1 MQIKKGKSKDII
13 KLNVREVSKRIVE
26 EVSTIVVGK
35 KREIEMLLVALL
47 CEGHVLLEGV
57 PGIGKTLLAKTFAQA
72 IGGSYKRIQMTPD
85 LLPADITGSQVYNPK
100 NGEFSLRKGPVF
112 ANVILA
118 DELNRASPKT
128 QAAMLEVMQERQV
141 TIEGVTLAV
150 GRPFTVFGTQ
160 IPYGG
165 AGTYPLTEVQ
175 VDRFAFKI
183 GVGYPSFEEEVE
195 IISRID
201 AIEQTNAENVTSPQE
216 MVNLIKIVKKV
227 HISDRVK
234 QYIVNLI
241 GSLRENEDVS
251 SGPSTRASI
260 WLFKGSRAKAILD
273 GRDYVIPDDVKFIA
287 PYVLKHRVIRRPE
300 LEIAGIS
307 ISEMVNTVLSDI
319 PIPKE

>member
-1 MQIKKGKSKDII
+1 M
-13 KLNVREVSKRIVE
+13 LEVNEITKRIVD
-26 EVSTIVVGK
+26 EVSQIVVGK

-72 IGGSYKRIQMTPD
+72 IGGSFRRIQMTPD

-100 NGEFSLRKGPVF
+100 DGIFTLRKGPVF

-141 TIEGVTLAV
+141 TIEGASLAV
-150 GRPFTVFGTQ
+150 DRPFTVFGTQ
-160 IPYGG
+160 VPYGS
-165 AGTYPLTEVQ
+165 AGTYPLTGVQ
-175 VDRFAFKI
+175 IDRFAFKI
-183 GVGYPSFEEEVE
+183 GVGYPSVEEEVE

-201 AIEQTNAENVTSPQE
+201 AIEQSIAENVTNPQE
-216 MVNLIKIVKKV
+216 MVNLINGVREV
-227 HISDRVK
+227 HVSDRVK

-241 GSLRENEDVS
+241 GGLRANEDVGA
-251 SGPSTRASI
+251 GPSPRASI

-273 GRDYVIPDDVKFIA
+273 GRDYVIPDDVKFAA
-287 PYVLKHRVIRRPE
+287 PYVLEHRVIRRPE
-300 LEIAGIS
+300 LEVAGIS
-307 ISEMVNTVLSDI
+307 VGEMVNTVLAST
-319 PIPKE
+319 PVPKE

>member
-1 MQIKKGKSKDII
+1 MEIKKGKRKDNIL
-13 KLNVREVSKRIVE
+13 LNVSEVSKRIVD

-100 NGEFSLRKGPVF
+100 NGEFSLRKGPIF

-141 TIEGVTLAV
+141 TIEGESLAV
-150 GRPFTVFGTQ
+150 DRPFTVFGTQ
-160 IPYGG
+160 IPYGA
-165 AGTYPLTEVQ
+165 AGTYPLIEVQ
-175 VDRFAFKI
+175 IDRFAFKI

-195 IISRID
+195 IVSRID
-201 AIEQTNAENVTSPQE
+201 SIEQSNVVNVTNPQE
-216 MVNLIKIVKKV
+216 MVNVIKRVREV
-227 HISDRVK
+227 HVSDRVK
-234 QYIVNLI
+234 QYLVNLI
-241 GSLRENEDVS
+241 GNLRENEDVS

-260 WLFKGSRAKAILD
+260 WLFKGCRAKAILD
-273 GRDYVIPDDVKFIA
+273 GRDYVIPDDVKFVA
-287 PYVLKHRVIRRPE
+287 PYVLEHRVIRKPE
-300 LEIAGIS
+300 LEVAGTS
-307 ISEMVNTVLSDI
+307 VGEMVNKVLTDT
-319 PIPKE
+319 PVPKE

>member
-1 MQIKKGKSKDII
+1 MQIKKGKSKGIL
-13 KLNVREVSKRIVE
+13 KLNVREVSKRIVD

-35 KREIEMLLVALL
+35 KLEIEMLIVALL

-150 GRPFTVFGTQ
+150 ERPFTVFGTQ
-160 IPYGG
+160 IPYGT

-175 VDRFAFKI
+175 IDRFAFKI
-183 GVGYPSFEEEVE
+183 RVGYPTFEEEVE
-195 IISRID
+195 IVSRID
-201 AIEQTNAENVTSPQE
+201 AIEQSNAENVTNPQE
-216 MVNLIKIVKKV
+216 MVNLINIVKEV
-227 HISDRVK
+227 YVSDRVK

-241 GSLRENEDVS
+241 GFLRNNEDVS
-251 SGPSTRASI
+251 AGPSTRASI

-273 GRDYVIPDDVKFIA
+273 GRDYVIPDDVKFVA
-287 PYVLKHRVIRRPE
+287 PHVLEHRVIRRPE
-300 LEIAGIS
+300 LEVAGTS
-307 ISEMVNTVLSDI
+307 VSEMVNTVLTDI